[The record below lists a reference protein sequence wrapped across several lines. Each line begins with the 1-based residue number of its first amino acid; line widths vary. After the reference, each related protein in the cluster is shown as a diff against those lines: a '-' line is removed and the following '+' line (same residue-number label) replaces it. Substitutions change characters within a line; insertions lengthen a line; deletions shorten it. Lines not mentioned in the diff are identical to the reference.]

1 MPILD
6 LKVNLKDL
14 SENILRE
21 LYLAEKKLSFYTK
34 NHPAIEKTLEKPFY
48 LLNSFFQ
55 IKNSLVIKIES
66 RKIWVCGILL
76 PDSIATRAL
85 VSDFSVFNI
94 QNFVILPQVT
104 ISELYIF
111 LNRLQERI
119 APNKNNLDMPKYLKE
134 QKVNTI
140 LANTAIEEELFF
152 MVAEEEETRD
162 KYQAERVIK
171 KVLTKNPAAIAE
183 MAWNSFDQ
191 TLKVAPDF
199 RMNAY
204 LQVMPEVINGLEE
217 QILFGCLSKKV
228 EENVKK
234 VTEQNLRSFKILLKM
249 FPDPAKKERMLS
261 RLKSLFFALNL
272 SPKLFE
278 SVLDETSKIKVRVYE
293 KSEEMLEKL
302 KTAQADES
310 QLQEWTEL
318 FDRFIRLKQT
328 EKLQSLNLA
337 LVSSLVSGS
346 GAFRQNSFLVLQSLL
361 EVLSRIPDQ
370 EVSQHLRELLTP
382 RAELGDVARL
392 LFYWA
397 QKSLSTRDYSNL
409 AGLAENLEGKTP
421 EIRNFLNQTGNLNQ
435 IIEDLK
441 KSPQQRWVFKKM
453 LKFIDTP
460 EVAESLTRLFTH
472 QDRYLRQVSL
482 SVLTELGEISERLFA
497 RMFADEKNWRRNSD
511 GITLTTAS
519 WYKIRNILH
528 LWGRINCFD
537 SWEILEQK
545 LTDLDPKVRREIAKT
560 LERIEGEKAI
570 ELLSILANDRNPVV
584 RKTAILGIGLIGAP
598 AQISLLKS
606 LYGKDNKVALA
617 TIYAIKSIGGEEAK
631 KFFLENLDN
640 EKLWG
645 KSLIIRD
652 SGKKIIKAIV
662 KALRQMPDPEVQQ
675 KLQQFQKNLTKTQ
688 KIFLNPK
695 SLISN

>member
-14 SENILRE
+14 SENIIRE

-48 LLNSFFQ
+48 LLSSFFNLKNSFV
-55 IKNSLVIKIES
+55 LKIEG
-66 RKIWVCGILL
+66 RKIWACGILIA
-76 PDSIATRAL
+76 DSIATRAL

-94 QNFVILPQVT
+94 QNVVILPQAT

-111 LNRLQERI
+111 LNRLQEKI
-119 APNKNNLDMPKYLKE
+119 APNKNNLDMSKYLKE

-140 LANTAIEEELFF
+140 LANTSIEDELFF
-152 MVAEEEETRD
+152 MVSESEETRD

-171 KVLTKNPAAIAE
+171 KVLTKNPALIAE

-191 TLKVAPDF
+191 TLKVSPDF
-199 RMNAY
+199 RMAAY
-204 LQVMPEVINGLEE
+204 LQVLPQVLNELEE
-217 QILFGCLSKKV
+217 QSLFGYLSKKV

-234 VTEQNLRSFKILLKM
+234 VTEQNLRGFKILLKM
-249 FPDPAKKERMLS
+249 FPDPTRKERMIS
-261 RLKSLFFALNL
+261 RLKTLFFSLNL
-272 SPKLFE
+272 PPKLFE
-278 SVLDETSKIKVRVYE
+278 SVLDETSKIKVQVQE
-293 KSEEMLEKL
+293 KSEEMLQKL
-302 KTAQADES
+302 KTAKAEEA
-310 QLQEWTEL
+310 QLKEWSEL

-346 GAFRQNSFLVLQSLL
+346 GAFRQNSFAVLQSLL

-370 EVSQHLRELLTP
+370 EISQHLRELLTP
-382 RAELGDVARL
+382 RAEVPEVSRL
-392 LFYWA
+392 LFFWA

-409 AGLAENLEGKTP
+409 AGLAEKLEGKTP

-441 KSPQQRWVFKKM
+441 KSSQQRWVFKKI
-453 LKFIDTP
+453 LKFIGTP
-460 EVAESLTRLFTH
+460 EVAESLTQLFTH
-472 QDRYLRQVSL
+472 PDRNLRQVSL
-482 SVLTELGEISERLFA
+482 SVLTEIGDVSERVFA

-511 GITLTTAS
+511 GVTLNTSS

-528 LWGRINCFD
+528 LWGRINCFN

-545 LTDLDPKVRREIAKT
+545 LTDSDPKVRREIAKT
-560 LERIEGEKAI
+560 LEKIGGEKAI
-570 ELLSILANDRNPVV
+570 ELLTILVNDRSVSV
-584 RKTAILGIGLIGAP
+584 KKTAILGLGLIGTP

-617 TIYAIKSIGGEEAK
+617 TIYAIKSIGGDEAK

-675 KLQQFQKNLTKTQ
+675 KLEQFQKSLTKTQ

-695 SLISN
+695 FSISK

>member
-6 LKVNLKDL
+6 LKINLKEL

-48 LLNSFFQ
+48 LLSSFFNLKNSF
-55 IKNSLVIKIES
+55 VIKIEG
-66 RKIWVCGILL
+66 RKIWACGILIS
-76 PDSIATRAL
+76 DSIANRAL

-94 QNFVILPQVT
+94 QNLVILPQVT

-111 LNRLQERI
+111 LNRLQEKI
-119 APNKNNLDMPKYLKE
+119 APNKNNLDLSKYLKE

-140 LANTAIEEELFF
+140 VANTSIEEELFF
-152 MVAEEEETRD
+152 ITAESDETRD
-162 KYQAERVIK
+162 KYQAEKVIK
-171 KVLTKNPAAIAE
+171 KVLTKNPALIAE

-191 TLKVAPDF
+191 TLKISPDF
-199 RMNAY
+199 RMAAY
-204 LQVMPEVINGLEE
+204 VQVIPEVINGLEE
-217 QILFGCLSKKV
+217 QILFGSLSKKV
-228 EENVKK
+228 EENVKS
-234 VTEQNLRSFKILLKM
+234 VTEQNLRGFKILLKM
-249 FPDPAKKERMLS
+249 FPDPGKKERMIS
-261 RLKSLFFALNL
+261 RLKTLFFSLNL
-272 SPKLFE
+272 SPQLFE
-278 SVLDETSKIKVRVYE
+278 SVLDETSKIKVKAHE

-302 KTAQADES
+302 KTARADES
-310 QLQEWTEL
+310 QLQEWSEL

-337 LVSSLVSGS
+337 LVSSLISS
-346 GAFRQNSFLVLQSLL
+346 ASTFRQNSLAVLQSLL

-382 RAELGDVARL
+382 RAEVPEVSRL
-392 LFYWA
+392 LFFWA
-397 QKSLSTRDYSNL
+397 QKSLTTRDYSNL
-409 AGLAENLEGKTP
+409 AGLAEKLEGKTP
-421 EIRNFLNQTGNLNQ
+421 EIRNFLNQSRNLSQ

-441 KSPQQRWVFKKM
+441 KSPPQRWVFKKI
-453 LKFIDTP
+453 LKLIGTP
-460 EVAESLTRLFTH
+460 EVAENLTQLFTH
-472 QDRYLRQVSL
+472 PDRNLRQVSL
-482 SVLTELGEISERLFA
+482 SVLTEIGDVSERVFA
-497 RMFADEKNWRRNSD
+497 RMFSDEKNWRRNSD
-511 GITLTTAS
+511 GMTLNTSS

-528 LWGRINCFD
+528 LWGRIHCFN
-537 SWEILEQK
+537 SWGILEQK
-545 LTDLDPKVRREIAKT
+545 LTDSDPKVRREIAKT
-560 LERIEGEKAI
+560 LEKIGGEKAI
-570 ELLSILANDRNPVV
+570 ELLTVLGNDKSGSVK
-584 RKTAILGIGLIGAP
+584 KTAILGLGLIGTP
-598 AQISLLKS
+598 AQIPLLKS
-606 LYGKDNKVALA
+606 LYQKDNKVALA
-617 TIYAIKSIGGEEAK
+617 AIYAIKSIGGAEAK
-631 KFFLENLDN
+631 RFFLENLDN

>member
-1 MPILD
+1 MPSLD

-34 NHPAIEKTLEKPFY
+34 NHPAIDKTLEKPFY

-55 IKNSLVIKIES
+55 IKNSLVLKIEG
-66 RKIWVCGILL
+66 RKIWVCGILI

-94 QNFVILPQVT
+94 QNIVILPQVT

-111 LNRLQERI
+111 LNRLQEKI

-140 LANTAIEEELFF
+140 LANTSIEEELFF
-152 MVAEEEETRD
+152 MVAESEETRD

-171 KVLTKNPAAIAE
+171 KVLTKNSASIAE

-191 TLKVAPDF
+191 TLKFSPDF
-199 RMNAY
+199 RLAAY
-204 LQVMPEVINGLEE
+204 LQVLPQVLNELEE

-234 VTEQNLRSFKILLKM
+234 VTEQNLRGFKILLKM
-249 FPDPAKKERMLS
+249 FPDPAKKERMIS
-261 RLKSLFFALNL
+261 RLKTLFFSLNL
-272 SPKLFE
+272 PAKLFE
-278 SVLDETSKIKVRVYE
+278 SVLDETSKIKVKVYE

-302 KTAQADES
+302 KTAKADEA
-310 QLQEWTEL
+310 QLKEWSEL

-337 LVSSLVSGS
+337 LVSSLVSS
-346 GAFRQNSFLVLQSLL
+346 SSTFRQNSFSVLQSLL

-370 EVSQHLRELLTP
+370 EVSQHLRELLTT
-382 RAELGDVARL
+382 RAELPDVARL
-392 LFYWA
+392 LLFWT
-397 QKSLSTRDYSNL
+397 QKSLATRDYSS
-409 AGLAENLEGKTP
+409 LAELSEKLEGKTP

-441 KSPQQRWVFKKM
+441 KSPQQRRVFKKI
-453 LKFIDTP
+453 LKFIGTP
-460 EVAESLTRLFTH
+460 EVAENLILLFTH
-472 QDRYLRQVSL
+472 PERHLRQVSL
-482 SVLTELGEISERLFA
+482 SVLTEIGEISERLFA
-497 RMFADEKNWRRNSD
+497 RMFADEKNWKRNSD
-511 GITLTTAS
+511 GMTLTTSS

-528 LWGRINCFD
+528 LWGRINCFNSWKILGQKISD
-537 SWEILEQK
+537 S
-545 LTDLDPKVRREIAKT
+545 DPKVRREIAKT
-560 LERIEGEKAI
+560 LEKLGGGKAI
-570 ELLSILANDRNPVV
+570 ELLSVLVNDRSLAV
-584 RKTAILGIGLIGAP
+584 RKTAILGLGLIGTP
-598 AQISLLKS
+598 AQIGLLKS
-606 LYGKDNKVALA
+606 LYSQENKIALA

-631 KFFLENLDN
+631 KFFLENLDK

-645 KSLIIRD
+645 KSLLIRD
-652 SGKKIIKAIV
+652 SGKRVIKAIV
-662 KALRQMPDPEVQQ
+662 KALKQMPDPEIHQ
-675 KLQQFQKNLTKTQ
+675 KLQQFQNSLTKTQ

-695 SLISN
+695 FLISK

>member
-48 LLNSFFQ
+48 LLSSFFNLKNSFV
-55 IKNSLVIKIES
+55 LKIEG
-66 RKIWVCGILL
+66 RKIWACGILI

-94 QNFVILPQVT
+94 QNVVILPQAT

-111 LNRLQERI
+111 LNRLQEKI
-119 APNKNNLDMPKYLKE
+119 APNKNNLDMSKYLKE
-134 QKVNTI
+134 QKVNTV
-140 LANTAIEEELFF
+140 LANTSIEDELFF
-152 MVAEEEETRD
+152 MVAESEETRD

-171 KVLTKNPAAIAE
+171 KVLIKNPALIAE
-183 MAWNSFDQ
+183 MAWNRFDL
-191 TLKVAPDF
+191 TLKISPDF
-199 RMNAY
+199 RMAAY
-204 LQVMPEVINGLEE
+204 VQVIPEVINGLEE
-217 QILFGCLSKKV
+217 QILFGSLSKKV
-228 EENVKK
+228 EENVKS
-234 VTEQNLRSFKILLKM
+234 VTEQHLRGFKILLKM
-249 FPDPAKKERMLS
+249 FPDPGKKERMIS
-261 RLKSLFFALNL
+261 RLKTLFFSSNL
-272 SPKLFE
+272 SPQLFE
-278 SVLDETSKIKVRVYE
+278 SVLDETSKIKVKVFE

-337 LVSSLVSGS
+337 LVSSLISSSGT
-346 GAFRQNSFLVLQSLL
+346 FRQNSFSVLRSLL
-361 EVLSRIPDQ
+361 EVLSRVPDQ
-370 EVSQHLRELLTP
+370 EVSRHLRELLTP
-382 RAELGDVARL
+382 KIELPYVAQL
-392 LFYWA
+392 LFFWT
-397 QKSLSTRDYSNL
+397 QKSLATRDYSS
-409 AGLAENLEGKTP
+409 LAELSEKLQGKTP
-421 EIRNFLNQTGNLNQ
+421 EIRNFLNQSGNLNQ
-435 IIEDLK
+435 IMEDLK
-441 KSPQQRWVFKKM
+441 KSPQQKWVFKKI
-453 LKFIDTP
+453 LKFIGTP
-460 EVAESLTRLFTH
+460 EVAENLIQLFTH
-472 QDRYLRQVSL
+472 PDRHLRQVSL
-482 SVLTELGEISERLFA
+482 SVLTEIGEVSERLFA

-511 GITLTTAS
+511 GMTLNTSS
-519 WYKIRNILH
+519 WYKIRNTLH
-528 LWGRINCFD
+528 LWGRINCFN

-545 LTDLDPKVRREIAKT
+545 ISDTDPKVRREIAKT
-560 LERIEGEKAI
+560 LEKIGGEKSI
-570 ELLSILANDRNPVV
+570 ELLSTLVNDKSVSV
-584 RKTAILGIGLIGAP
+584 KKTAILGLGLIGTP

-631 KFFLENLDN
+631 KFFLENLNN

-652 SGKKIIKAIV
+652 SGKKVIRAIV
-662 KALRQMPDPEVQQ
+662 KALRQIPDPEVQQ
-675 KLQQFQKNLTKTQ
+675 KLQQFQKSLTKTQ